1 MITAITGVASELRL
15 TLHPCVFLVMSVS
28 LSSYAQII
36 RVFTAALKSAPRAYH
51 TRFKSGYY
59 SRLCIAD
66 GSVVYPDFSREAE
79 VFSGYFAN
87 KVSFLGCF
95 TEHVRLGACAPYY
108 SVEQVT
114 IEGSVNLGCFS
125 CLNLTPSRTDTVKRS
140 HVCALLF
147 ACDVE
152 ASKKTSTLNSDFV
165 KCDVFRAG

>member
-1 MITAITGVASELRL
+1 
-15 TLHPCVFLVMSVS
+15 MSV
-28 LSSYAQII
+28 LFSSYAQIV
-36 RVFTAALKSAPRAYH
+36 RVFFAALKSAPRAYH

-66 GSVVYPDFSREAE
+66 GSVVHSDFSREAE

-95 TEHVRLGACAPYY
+95 FGARQTWTHATYY
-108 SVEQVT
+108 SVEQITV
-114 IEGSVNLGCFS
+114 EGSVKLGCFS
-125 CLNLTPSRTDTVKRS
+125 SLKETPSRTDTVKRS